1 MKYKPP
7 PEALVDPD
15 CNETQFP
22 EKNLW
27 LAVVDRAVK
36 DYCGFFDKLF
46 MVGFSHGK
54 FLNVVGRIESNLSI
68 IQTMYELNRLRWF
81 LFEENPEPFNM
92 QYIMESLYDNHEG
105 MLSCMRNEITKK
117 FNDHVDAVER
127 LGKFPRLI
135 HYIKND
141 TTALTEG
148 SLRREQAV
156 KRKKY
161 QIN

>member
-105 MLSCMRNEITKK
+105 MLSCMRKEITKK